1 VELIPDVE
9 LIETLRTTGAVRDFT
24 DDIVPDEVIYRL
36 LDTARYAPNGGNRQA
51 WRVIV
56 VRDRETRVAL
66 RDHYLHGWYEYL
78 AQVSAGLCPWA
89 PVTDEDAEREAIGK
103 AAEIAEAAAVGPG
116 GFAEHFDEVPLLL
129 VLLADLRKLA
139 AVDRGF
145 SRYTFAGGASVYP
158 FAWSLIL
165 AARAEGLGGVITTM
179 ATRREPEV
187 RALLDVPDEFAL
199 AAIVALGRAVHQPT
213 RLRRSA
219 VEDFTTFDRFDG
231 PPLGGGGTTVD

>member
-1 VELIPDVE
+1 MD
-9 LIETLRTTGAVRDFT
+9 LIETLRTTGAAREFVDEQ
-24 DDIVPDEVIYRL
+24 VPDGVLLRL

-56 VRDRETRVAL
+56 VRDRGL
-66 RDHYLHGWYEYL
+66 RRRLKDLYLEGWYEYL

-89 PVTDEDAEREAIGK
+89 PITDEEAEREALAK
-103 AAEIAEAAAVGPG
+103 APEMAAAAAQGPG

-145 SRYTFAGGASVYP
+145 SRYTLVGGASVYP
-158 FAWSLIL
+158 FAWSLLL

-179 ATRREPEV
+179 ATRREPQV
-187 RALLDVPDEFAL
+187 RELLGVPDEFAL
-199 AAIVALGRAVHQPT
+199 SATLAIGRPRHPPK
-213 RLRRSA
+213 RLRRLA
-219 VEDFTTFDRFDG
+219 VGQF
-231 PPLGGGGTTVD
+231 TTVDSFDGTPFGAEGPEPG